1 MSLWIKCGFTG
12 YMSTTP
18 GALGERSK
26 EVQWVLRTEI
36 CGVQREKGIYYPQR

>member
-1 MSLWIKCGFTG
+1 MSLWIKCGVTG

-26 EVQWVLRTEI
+26 DIQWMLRTEA
-36 CGVQREKGIYYPQR
+36 CRVQREKGM